1 MSIYK
6 VGYVETGEVSEESF
20 DTIEE
25 CESYIAE
32 TDSETVVVSFR
43 I

>member
-6 VGYVETGEVSEESF
+6 IGYVETGDVSEESF

-25 CESYIAE
+25 CESRMTEI
-32 TDSETVVVSFR
+32 DCETVVVSKR
-43 I
+43 N